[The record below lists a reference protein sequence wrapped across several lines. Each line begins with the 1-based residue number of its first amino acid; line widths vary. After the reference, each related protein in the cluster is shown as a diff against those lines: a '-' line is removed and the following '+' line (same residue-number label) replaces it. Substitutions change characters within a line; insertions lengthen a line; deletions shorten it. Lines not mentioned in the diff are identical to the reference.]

1 MLGISVLVLTNPSVF
16 CSNTSWSFSGMQ
28 CKKKEVSHVLS
39 LSLSLFF
46 VLANTAISA
55 LFSELV
61 SYLVPSSK

>member
-1 MLGISVLVLTNPSVF
+1 MLGITVLVLTNPSVF

-39 LSLSLFF
+39 LSLSFF